1 MASKSHGSA
10 PDPGQVTGLA
20 GDQPGA
26 IPILDSAPAVA
37 DLPTDQGTGEPTGL
51 IYHDTTDNTVKVAMP
66 DGSGGV
72 ATGNLLD
79 LSASVSLGTGDLT
92 GLL

>member
-1 MASKSHGSA
+1 MTVFYRPVARAGPSA
-10 PDPGQVTGLA
+10 ETGMA

-26 IPILDSAPAVA
+26 IPILDGAPSYS
-37 DLPTDQGTGEPTGL
+37 DLPVDETNQAVGL
-51 IYHDTTDNTVKVAMP
+51 LYHDINDDTTKVAMP

-72 ATGNLLD
+72 ATGSLLD
-79 LSASVSLGTGDLT
+79 LSASVTLGSDDLT